1 MATFRLMLFVVGL
14 FQLTMGH
21 SFLMGDEMFEYQM
34 PSLLD
39 DRQDDNETVVEGS
52 KF

>member
-1 MATFRLMLFVVGL
+1 MATFSLLLFLVGL

-21 SFLMGDEMFEYQM
+21 SFLIGDEMFEYQI

-39 DRQDDNETVVEGS
+39 DRQDENEAVVEGS
-52 KF
+52 KL